1 VVQDDSHTAPQS
13 DKRILDIGTGSGCI
27 ALYLAQALPH
37 STVTGIDINP
47 AAIELAVENK
57 IRNKVSNAVFVQG
70 DVFGQND
77 WIPDQAREDILEKNS
92 PGGDPGPRKDPLF
105 SLIISNPPYV
115 TEDEYTQ
122 IDADVARWEDKSA
135 LVADDNGL
143 AFYKK
148 ITSLAPQYLAT
159 GGMLVFEIG
168 TTQDTKVTALMEA
181 TGLTDVTVHQDSFG
195 HNRWVVGKRS

>member
-1 VVQDDSHTAPQS
+1 MLSYSTIPETLLSMPPIMATS
-13 DKRILDIGTGSGCI
+13 LTCGCTNTGAYSIWFWQKCKF
-27 ALYLAQALPH
+27 QN
-37 STVTGIDINP
+37 TVSP
-47 AAIELAVENK
+47 AYEPWP
-57 IRNKVSNAVFVQG
+57 R
-70 DVFGQND
+70 D